1 MVKFHPM
8 TQTTDYTITFIRH
21 GESTGNAG
29 GIHQG
34 QADFPLSE
42 KGREQARALAARFAA
57 EGAVYDLIVASPLS
71 RALETAQ
78 ILAQALN
85 IPLETNPLW
94 MERHGGKLQG
104 LPFDAPDAQA
114 LNTPFFHPYMHVG
127 QTGESELE
135 LLSRAALAVQSLLDR
150 GPGRYLVVSHGA
162 LLNRAMFAIM
172 GIAVQPNFQGFAFG
186 FGNTAF
192 VTLHYRPEVHK
203 WRLLHFEA
211 PAGH

>member
-1 MVKFHPM
+1 M
-8 TQTTDYTITFIRH
+8 TQTTDYIITFVRH

-42 KGREQARALAARFAA
+42 KGREQAHALAARFTA
-57 EGAVYDLIVASPLS
+57 EGAVYDLAIASPLS

-78 ILAQALN
+78 ILSGALN
-85 IPLETNPLW
+85 IPLETDPLW

-104 LPFDAPDAQA
+104 LPFDDPAAQA
-114 LNTPFFHPYMHVG
+114 LAAPFLHPYVHVG

-135 LLSRAALAVQSLLDR
+135 LLARGTLAVQSLLDR
-150 GPGRYLVVSHGA
+150 APGRYLVVSHGA
-162 LLNRAMFAIM
+162 LLNRVMFAIM
-172 GIAVQPNFQGFAFG
+172 GITVQPNFQGFAFG

-192 VTLHYRPEVHK
+192 VTLHYRPNSHK

-211 PAGH
+211 PAGHL

>member
-1 MVKFHPM
+1 M
-8 TQTTDYTITFIRH
+8 TEPGHYTITFIRH
-21 GESTGNAG
+21 GQSTANAG

-34 QADFPLSE
+34 QSDFPLSE
-42 KGREQARALAARFAA
+42 KGREQARALAARWAA
-57 EGAVYDLIVASPLS
+57 GGVTYDLAIASPLS

-78 ILAQALN
+78 IISSALN
-85 IPLETNPLW
+85 LPLETDPVW
-94 MERHGGKLQG
+94 MERNGGKLQG
-104 LPFDAPDAQA
+104 LPFDDPAARA
-114 LNTPFFHPYMHVG
+114 LEVPFLHPYVHVG

-135 LLSRAALAVQSLLDR
+135 LLARGALAVQSLLDR

-162 LLNRAMFAIM
+162 LLNRVMFAIM
-172 GIAVQPNFQGFAFG
+172 GLTVQPNFQGFAFG

-192 VTLHYRPEVHK
+192 VTLMYRPEAHK